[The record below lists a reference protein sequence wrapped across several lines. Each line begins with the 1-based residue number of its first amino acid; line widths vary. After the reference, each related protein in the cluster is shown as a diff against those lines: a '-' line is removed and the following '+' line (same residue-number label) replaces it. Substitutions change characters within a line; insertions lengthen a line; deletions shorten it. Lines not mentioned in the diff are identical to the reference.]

1 MTGGA
6 RGRDDAG
13 RPRNARPRDR
23 LGRPLPPGSAGVE
36 PVPDELD
43 LPPDEALDYA
53 QRLLDEGRPFG
64 AHEVLEAVWKAAQEA
79 QEAQPDEEALWRGL
93 AQIAVGVT
101 HLERGNP
108 TGARR
113 LLERGASGL
122 APYRGG
128 TPHGAAADRLIAEG
142 ENVADSLARGK
153 TPPPPV
159 LRLTD

>member
-1 MTGGA
+1 
-6 RGRDDAG
+6 
-13 RPRNARPRDR
+13 
-23 LGRPLPPGSAGVE
+23 VE

-64 AHEVLEAVWKAAQEA
+64 AHEVLEAVWKAAP
-79 QEAQPDEEALWRGL
+79 PDEEALWRAL

-113 LLERGASGL
+113 LLERGTNGLSG
-122 APYRGG
+122 YRGAS
-128 TPHGAAADRLIAEG
+128 PHAIAVDRLADEG
-142 ENVADSLARGK
+142 EALARRLAGGE
-153 TPPPPV
+153 TPPAPI
-159 LRLTD
+159 LRLRD

>member
-1 MTGGA
+1 
-6 RGRDDAG
+6 
-13 RPRNARPRDR
+13 
-23 LGRPLPPGSAGVE
+23 VE

-64 AHEVLEAVWKAAQEA
+64 AHEVLEAVWKAAT
-79 QEAQPDEEALWRGL
+79 QPDEEALWRAL

-113 LLERGASGL
+113 LLERGAAGL
-122 APYRGG
+122 GSYGG
-128 TPHGAAADRLIAEG
+128 TTPHAIAVDRLVG
-142 ENVADSLARGK
+142 ESEDLVARLAAGE
-153 TPPPPV
+153 TPPVPI
-159 LRLTD
+159 LRLRE